1 MSDTEDL
8 HTDEF
13 PIQTPE
19 MPPPVDQHVK
29 KPERPT
35 PPMLPLLE
43 DAFQNMTLVE
53 ATHITHL
60 HRANSFEVAIILAIF
75 IASLLRLRF
84 SSSMDRLPMIPLLT
98 MPCTAYVKLD
108 AQLDGTALQVSNA
121 QFQDV
126 LDGEHPPGRLLL
138 PQEGG
143 CLPGLQAHDA
153 ETRGAL
159 SGGTTLHTN
168 QPHRRTGSKLIA
180 PSPGSKLI
188 APSPGSKLI
197 ARRPSSKL
205 IAPSPGSKL
214 ITHPPSSKLIAHRHN
229 LPTDCRKPGPN
240 PVPAQPSPAQRGHT
254 HQWRTDG
261 EGNQAGTSINF
272 Y

>member
-108 AQLDGTALQVSNA
+108 AQLDGTALQVSQCPVPGCLGWGNTLRAACCYHRKVDACPVFKHMMRKREAPYPEGPHCTPTNPIVA
-121 QFQDV
+121 QA
-126 LDGEHPPGRLLL
+126 PSSSLL
-138 PQEGG
+138 PLAPSSSL
-143 CLPGLQAHDA
+143 LPPAPSSSLVPLAPSSSLVATICQQIVVNPALTQYLLNLLQPNED
-153 ETRGAL
+153 T
-159 SGGTTLHTN
+159 HTN
-168 QPHRRTGSKLIA
+168 GGLTEKEIKQEPL
-180 PSPGSKLI
+180 
-188 APSPGSKLI
+188 
-197 ARRPSSKL
+197 
-205 IAPSPGSKL
+205 
-214 ITHPPSSKLIAHRHN
+214 
-229 LPTDCRKPGPN
+229 
-240 PVPAQPSPAQRGHT
+240 
-254 HQWRTDG
+254 
-261 EGNQAGTSINF
+261 
-272 Y
+272 

>member
-19 MPPPVDQHVK
+19 MPPPVDQHV

-108 AQLDGTALQVSNA
+108 AQLDGTALQVSQCPVPGCLGWGNTLRAACCYHRKVDACPVFKHMMRKREAPYPEGPHCTPTNPIVA
-121 QFQDV
+121 QA
-126 LDGEHPPGRLLL
+126 PSSSLL
-138 PQEGG
+138 PLAPSSSL
-143 CLPGLQAHDA
+143 LPPAPSSSLVAPAPSSSLLPPAPSSSLIPPTPSSSLIATICQQIVVNPALTQYLINLLQPNTED
-153 ETRGAL
+153 T
-159 SGGTTLHTN
+159 HTN
-168 QPHRRTGSKLIA
+168 GGLTEKEIKQEPL
-180 PSPGSKLI
+180 
-188 APSPGSKLI
+188 
-197 ARRPSSKL
+197 
-205 IAPSPGSKL
+205 
-214 ITHPPSSKLIAHRHN
+214 
-229 LPTDCRKPGPN
+229 
-240 PVPAQPSPAQRGHT
+240 
-254 HQWRTDG
+254 
-261 EGNQAGTSINF
+261 
-272 Y
+272 